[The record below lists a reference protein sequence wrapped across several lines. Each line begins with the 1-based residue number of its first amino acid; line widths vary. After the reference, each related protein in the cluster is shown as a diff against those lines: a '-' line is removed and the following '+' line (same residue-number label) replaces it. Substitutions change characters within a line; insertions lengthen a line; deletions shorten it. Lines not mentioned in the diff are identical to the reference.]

1 MLKTQKCVKEMMEAL
16 DLPLPNEDRPGLVGL
31 KLDLLRNLV
40 SEEAIEFD
48 VAMSVLQALREPDR
62 LVRATVTTE
71 IAKREEEKG
80 EGGDEAVVAR
90 FRAMSDVEFYQAA
103 TIYWWAEV
111 IDAICDITFVIHN
124 CSNAM
129 GVDIEPF
136 FDEVWQANMRKANG
150 PLREDGKRLKPPGW
164 QPPRIE
170 EMLRKLLATGKA
182 SLEEPWTSP
191 EDWGAR

>member
-16 DLPLPNEDRPGLVGL
+16 DLPLPNEERPGLVGL

-40 SEEAIEFD
+40 SEEAGEYD
-48 VAMSVLQALREPDR
+48 TAMRVLQALKIVTEPGEPDP
-62 LVRATVTTE
+62 LVRPTVTTE
-71 IAKREEEKG
+71 IARREEEKG
-80 EGGDEAVVAR
+80 EGGDEEVVAR
-90 FRAMSDVEFYQAA
+90 FRAMGDVEFYQAA

-136 FDEVWQANMRKANG
+136 FDEVWRANMRKADG

-164 QPPRIE
+164 KPPPIE
-170 EMLRKLLATGKA
+170 EMLRNLLVTGEAKL
-182 SLEEPWTSP
+182 
-191 EDWGAR
+191 

>member
-1 MLKTQKCVKEMMEAL
+1 MLKTQKRVKEMMEAL
-16 DLPLPNEDRPGLVGL
+16 DLPLPNEERPGLVDL

-40 SEEAIEFD
+40 EEEAEEYDTAMRLLQVLKARGEQWRKVVLIEM
-48 VAMSVLQALREPDR
+48 VERENG
-62 LVRATVTTE
+62 
-71 IAKREEEKG
+71 KG
-80 EGGDEAVVAR
+80 EGGADIIAR
-90 FRAMSDVEFYQAA
+90 FKPMGDEEFYQAA

-136 FDEVWQANMRKANG
+136 FDAVWEANMRKADG

-164 QPPRIE
+164 KGPPIE
-170 EMLRKLLATGKA
+170 TMLRNLLMTGEAK
-182 SLEEPWTSP
+182 P
-191 EDWGAR
+191 